1 MSIDEANPPLVH
13 SPEETPAGLTGKNWD
28 VIIVG
33 SGAGGA
39 TMAHRLAKTGKSILV
54 LERGERLPIEPEN
67 WSPAAVWIR
76 SRYRTKEKW
85 LDKKGKEFRPNTH
98 YWAGGNTMFYGAAL
112 MRFRK
117 RDFEEVTHAGGV
129 SPAWPIRYDDLA
141 PYYSEAEQLWSVHGE
156 RGADPSDDAD
166 APAYA
171 HAPLAH
177 DPGVSAIRGIF
188 LRRGWKPYP
197 LPLGILRNAD
207 TPWDSPCIRCS
218 TCGGH
223 PCLRMGKSDARRI
236 LNMAEKHSNVVLLTG
251 RKAMRIETDGPG
263 RVATHVV
270 CETAG
275 GEEKFRG
282 DIIVLAAGAVNS
294 AALLLNSRSP
304 THPNGLANGSD
315 QVGRNYMFHTSTATI
330 SVSPQPVE
338 APFPKTMGLS
348 DFYWNDPEGGFEFPM
363 GHVQL
368 LEYMS
373 ADTIKGHLSS
383 KLPAWFIPTILLGAM
398 EKRMI
403 AFLTMSEDLPLPEN
417 RVRVTPEGRIALDYT
432 FNNLQGHL
440 RLRKKLRQTLDKAG
454 LMCHCLHGF
463 KFSMDELLPLYGTA
477 HQNGTLRMGDDP
489 ASSPID
495 RDCKAHELD
504 NLYVADASVFCSSAA
519 VNPVLTLVANSMR
532 VGDGIA
538 RRWA

>member
-1 MSIDEANPPLVH
+1 MDEANAPIVL
-13 SPEETPAGLTGKNWD
+13 SPQETPAGLTSKHWD

-39 TMAHRLAKTGKSILV
+39 SVAHRLAKTGKSILV
-54 LERGERLPIEPEN
+54 LERGQRLPIEPEN
-67 WSPAAVWIR
+67 WSPAAVWIN

-117 RDFEEVTHAGGV
+117 RDFEEVTHADGI
-129 SPAWPIRYDDLA
+129 SPAWPIRYEDLA
-141 PYYSEAEQLWSVHGE
+141 PHYTEAERLWSVHGA
-156 RGADPSDDAD
+156 RGADPTDDAD
-166 APAYA
+166 APAYE

-177 DPGVSAIRGIF
+177 DPGVLAMRGIF

-197 LPLGILRNAD
+197 LPLGLLRNEEK
-207 TPWDSPCIRCS
+207 PWESPCIRCT

-236 LNMAEKHSNVVLLTG
+236 LTLAEQNANVVLLTG
-251 RKAMRIETDGPG
+251 RKALRVETDASG
-263 RVATHVV
+263 RTATAVV
-270 CETAG
+270 CETEG
-275 GEEKFRG
+275 GEERFRG

-294 AALLLNSRSP
+294 AALLLKSHSP
-304 THPNGLANGSD
+304 AHPNGLANGSD

-330 SVSPQPVE
+330 SVSPQPVQ

-368 LEYMS
+368 LEFMS

-383 KLPAWFIPTILLGAM
+383 KLPAWFIPTLLLGAM
-398 EKRMI
+398 ERRMI
-403 AFLTMSEDLPLPEN
+403 AFLTMSEDLPLADN
-417 RVRVTPEGRIALDYT
+417 RVRVTSAGRIALDYT
-432 FNNLQGHL
+432 FNNLPGHL
-440 RLRKKLRQTLDKAG
+440 RLRKKLRKTLDEAG

-477 HQNGTLRMGDDP
+477 HQNGTVRMGDDP
-489 ASSPID
+489 AAAPID

-519 VNPVLTLVANSMR
+519 VNPTLTLVANAMR
-532 VGDGIA
+532 VTDGIA
-538 RRWA
+538 RRLS